1 MARHKMIDLPRHG
14 TKDAA
19 RTEAER
25 LATETQTLT
34 VYFRYGYTWYV
45 TSANDPMFQKYA
57 GIKCITIVEPEPM
70 NEELTHYMAT
80 VAAKNHLNKGRI

>member
-57 GIKCITIVEPEPM
+57 GIKCITVVEPDGY
-70 NEELTHYMAT
+70 LTCDDCHDRLTYQFNRST
-80 VAAKNHLNKGRI
+80 V